1 LVDLPRS
8 LLDSPWATRL
18 RVAVDAVTSAGAALC
33 ALRGARVEA
42 REVGSQLKTSVDLA
56 AEGWVLGML
65 RGSFPEDR
73 FLAEESHASGQIWLG
88 GEASSEPGPNSSF
101 WTVDALDGTRSYV
114 EGYAGFCVQV
124 AFVEQG
130 RPVLGAIEEPLAR
143 RCVVAVEGCGA
154 YELSASGSRRLLSR
168 TDSAWPS
175 VTRFVDSTPP
185 QGVVGEL
192 MRERA
197 AHFVECGSIGL
208 KACRVAQSEADVYA
222 KAFRFRLWDVA
233 PAEVSLRETGCALR
247 LWDGSPIDYSG
258 QRIEFRDLVAAPLG
272 LMAPLL
278 ARLGS
283 ARQP

>member
-1 LVDLPRS
+1 MVDLPSS
-8 LLDSPWATRL
+8 LNGSPWASRL

-73 FLAEESHASGQIWLG
+73 FLAEESYASGQSWLG
-88 GEASSEPGPNSSF
+88 GEASAGQDTDTSF

-124 AFVEQG
+124 ALVEHG
-130 RPVLGAIEEPLAR
+130 RPVLGVVEEPLAQ
-143 RCVVAVEGCGA
+143 RCFVALEGNGA
-154 YELSASGSRRLLSR
+154 YELSPNGSRRLQPR
-168 TDSAWPS
+168 AEAAWPP

-185 QGVVGEL
+185 EGVVGEL

-197 AHFVECGSIGL
+197 TQFVECGSIGL
-208 KACRVAQSEADVYA
+208 KACRVAQGEADVYA

-233 PAEVSLRETGCALR
+233 PAEVLLRETTCALR

-258 QRIEFRDLVAAPLG
+258 RSIEFRDLVAAPLG
-272 LMAPLL
+272 LMPPLL
-278 ARLGS
+278 ERLGVV
-283 ARQP
+283 RRP